1 MGSSCRK
8 PRSLCCEICRLPQTK
23 RGWVL
28 KAGVYVCCPRCAQ
41 QRLEAAPAEG
51 DPSPLEA
58 QPKRQRAPRKA
69 ASEPA
74 ILQQ

>member
-1 MGSSCRK
+1 MRRVTDAAGPAAGSSQAPAAPTAPK
-8 PRSLCCEICRLPQTK
+8 PPAAPRQ
-23 RGWVL
+23 
-28 KAGVYVCCPRCAQ
+28 KAK
-41 QRLEAAPAEG
+41 AAPAEG

-74 ILQQ
+74 IAIQM